1 MIRCALVSNTD
12 WYLYKYRLSLAR
24 ALRDNDYEVM
34 LISPEGEFAKQ
45 IEKAGFNWYE
55 WQVGRRSIAPWL
67 EMGAIRKLSQLYRVL
82 KPDLVHHHTIKPVL
96 YGGIAAQ
103 RIGVPAVIA
112 SVTGRGYTFSGHGMR
127 PKLMELIVRP
137 FYQQV
142 LSRDNSQIIFENDSD
157 QQYFIDSGI
166 VNPEQCHLI
175 ESVGVDPNHFYPLP
189 EPDGP
194 VVILMASRMLWDKGV
209 GVLVEAARLLQQK
222 GLEFKVELVGNP
234 DPGNPTSISEE
245 QLLAWQEENL
255 IEWLGW
261 QSDMKSIY
269 ARCHIVVLPS
279 FHEGVPTS
287 LLEAAACG
295 RPIVASDIPG
305 CRTVVDD
312 RKTGLLVPR
321 RQPEPLA
328 AALERLILDP
338 DLRGR
343 MGKAG
348 RERILKHFTQ
358 KQINQQT
365 LEVYRLSLSQ
375 NF

>member
-24 ALRDNDYEVM
+24 ELRDNDYEVV
-34 LISPEGEFAKQ
+34 LISPGGNFATQ
-45 IEKAGFNWYE
+45 IKEAGFEWFE
-55 WQVGRRSIAPWL
+55 WQVGRRSIAPWF
-67 EMGAIRKLSQLYRVL
+67 EVAAIRKLSNLYRVL
-82 KPDLVHHHTIKPVL
+82 KPDLVHHHTIKPIL

-103 RIGVPAVIA
+103 RSGVPAVIA
-112 SVTGRGYTFSGHGMR
+112 SVTGRGYTFSGYGIR
-127 PKLMELIVRP
+127 PKLMELIARP
-137 FYQQV
+137 FYRQV
-142 LSRDNSQIIFENDSD
+142 LRRDNSKIIFENVSD
-157 QQYFIDSGI
+157 QQYFIDSGV

-175 ESVGVDPNHFYPLP
+175 ESVGVDPDLYHPVP
-189 EPDGP
+189 EPSEP

-209 GVLVEAARLLQQK
+209 GVLVDAARLMNQR
-222 GLEFKVELVGNP
+222 GLEYKIELVGNP

-245 QLLAWQEENL
+245 QLLAWERENL

-261 QSDMKSIY
+261 QSDMQNIY
-269 ARCHIVVLPS
+269 ARCHVVVLPS

-312 RKTGLLVPR
+312 RKTGLLVPP
-321 RQPEPLA
+321 RQSEPLA
-328 AALERLILDP
+328 AALGQLILDP

-348 RERILKHFTQ
+348 RERILKRFTQ
-358 KQINQQT
+358 KRINQQT
-365 LEVYRLSLSQ
+365 LEVYCLSLSQ
-375 NF
+375 HV

>member
-1 MIRCALVSNTD
+1 MLRCALVSNTD

-24 ALRDNDYEVM
+24 ALRENDYEVM
-34 LISPEGEFAKQ
+34 LISPEGEYGTQ
-45 IEKAGFNWYE
+45 IEKAGFEWYE

-67 EMGAIRKLSQLYRVL
+67 EMGAIHKLSHLYRVL

-96 YGGIAAQ
+96 YGGIAAK
-103 RIGVPAVIA
+103 RTGIPAVIA
-112 SVTGRGYTFSGHGMR
+112 SVTGRGYTFSRHGTR

-137 FYQQV
+137 FYRQV
-142 LSRDNSQIIFENDSD
+142 LSRDNSQIIFENVSD

-175 ESVGVDPNHFYPLP
+175 ESVGVDPDLFHPLP
-189 EPDGP
+189 EPSEP

-209 GVLVEAARLLQQK
+209 GVLVEAARLLQHN
-222 GLEFKVELVGNP
+222 GLEFKIELVGNP

-245 QLLAWQEENL
+245 QLLAWEQENL
-255 IEWLGW
+255 LEWLGW
-261 QSDMKSIY
+261 QSDMQDIY
-269 ARCHIVVLPS
+269 SRCHIVVLPS

-295 RPIVASDIPG
+295 RPTVASDIPG

-312 RKTGLLVPR
+312 RITGLLVPQ

-348 RERILKHFTQ
+348 REKILKRFTQ
-358 KQINQQT
+358 KNINQQT

-375 NF
+375 HI